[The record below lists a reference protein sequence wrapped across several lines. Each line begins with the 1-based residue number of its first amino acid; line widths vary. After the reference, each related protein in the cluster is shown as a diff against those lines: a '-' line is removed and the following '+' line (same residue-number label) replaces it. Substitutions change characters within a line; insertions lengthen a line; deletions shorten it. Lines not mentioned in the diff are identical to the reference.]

1 MVGFIHLV
9 SPVKSGQKNKDV
21 LYYEMKIQTND
32 ELYRGISYRQD
43 LREKLIKH
51 EEDKTPIKIK
61 KIKRK
66 INYIDNSKIEI
77 EINNE
82 TELIAQNEVPFK
94 YRKVID
100 DLCPVVTISAVL
112 KEKKNNDCISL
123 HCYINVEDRPTVRT
137 TLRYSAN
144 AINKKEVGCN
154 DDTGTIKLTLWGTC
168 VDHSKQ
174 SGVCF
179 IQNAKVR
186 EYPKGVISITTTPST
201 TIKQSERNIVKSKSS
216 IRELV
221 SYCVELP
228 PSSVQVISSF
238 KCWPECGKSSK
249 TGYEEDAKLFTCEH
263 CHTMTLKEDAETRY
277 NLKLSCK
284 NSCKTL
290 IVLYYPQLNQY
301 FKMKSKSIPENA
313 KLLVF
318 ELLSDKETEL
328 VIDSRSVCIGVK
340 KVDV

>member
-1 MVGFIHLV
+1 
-9 SPVKSGQKNKDV
+9 
-21 LYYEMKIQTND
+21 MKIQTND
-32 ELYRGISYRQD
+32 ELYHGISYRQD

-66 INYIDNSKIEI
+66 INYIDNSKIDI

-94 YRKVID
+94 YRKVMD
-100 DLCPVVTISAVL
+100 DLCPVVTISTEL

-144 AINKKEVGCN
+144 AINKKSWCN

-168 VDHSKQ
+168 VDHAKQ
-174 SGVCF
+174 SGVYF

-186 EYPKGVISITTTPST
+186 EYPKGVISITTTSSA
-201 TIKQSERNIVKSKSS
+201 TIKQSEQNIIKSKSS
-216 IRELV
+216 IKELV

-238 KCWPECGKSSK
+238 KC
-249 TGYEEDAKLFTCEH
+249 
-263 CHTMTLKEDAETRY
+263 
-277 NLKLSCK
+277 
-284 NSCKTL
+284 
-290 IVLYYPQLNQY
+290 
-301 FKMKSKSIPENA
+301 
-313 KLLVF
+313 
-318 ELLSDKETEL
+318 
-328 VIDSRSVCIGVK
+328 
-340 KVDV
+340 